1 MTRSAAA
8 AYESVKD
15 RTAGMELEAHCR
27 AQAVQAEAE
36 ERVEKARD
44 LFRQG
49 YNCSQSVFLAYND
62 LLGVESTLSLI
73 HI

>member
-1 MTRSAAA
+1 M
-8 AYESVKD
+8 D
-15 RTAGMELEAHCR
+15 FIL
-27 AQAVQAEAE
+27 E

-62 LLGVESTLSLI
+62 LLGVESTLAATCLLYTSDAADEL
-73 HI
+73 